1 MVAQLPRIAMDLQKH
16 IMEHVQI
23 QGTEQAAE
31 TYQQQT
37 GAAPMQGE
45 PVFEALKS
53 QFIAQGMQNL
63 KAINA
68 QATGQDQ
75 QQPDPV
81 VALKQQEL
89 QLRAQKD
96 QADTA
101 IDQAELNL
109 EAQKTA
115 RKAEEFDLRQ
125 QGQMTQTQL
134 KIQAAFERERLRQ
147 QQKGGK

>member
-1 MVAQLPRIAMDLQKH
+1 MN
-16 IMEHVQI
+16 E
-23 QGTEQAAE
+23 
-31 TYQQQT
+31 
-37 GAAPMQGE
+37 
-45 PVFEALKS
+45 
-53 QFIAQGMQNL
+53 GMQNL

-109 EAQKTA
+109 EAQKDA
-115 RKAEEFDLRQ
+115 RKAQEFDLRQ
-125 QGQMTQTQL
+125 QSQMAQTQL

-147 QQKGGK
+147 QQKGG